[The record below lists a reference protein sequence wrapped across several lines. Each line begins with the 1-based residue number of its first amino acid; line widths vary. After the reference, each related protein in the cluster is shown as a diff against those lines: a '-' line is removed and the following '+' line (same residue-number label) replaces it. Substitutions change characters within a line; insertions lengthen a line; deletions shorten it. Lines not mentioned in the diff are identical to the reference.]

1 MIGHHSKAEDFDAH
15 DAGQKFESVANPLS
29 SIFKVGTADGIFAAQ
44 ESTSDASIDAKDDAD
59 FVVRANLLS
68 LSSGHIGPSHRKG
81 PLVEDRTV
89 RHVLRQAVSGNQC
102 ESGKSMTSCS

>member
-15 DAGQKFESVANPLS
+15 DAGQKFEAVLNPLS
-29 SIFKVGTADGIFAAQ
+29 SVLEVSTADRIFAAQ
-44 ESTSDASIDAKDDAD
+44 EATSDASIDAMDDFD

-68 LSSGHIGPSHRKG
+68 LSSGHIGPSHRNG

-89 RHVLRQAVSGNQC
+89 RHVLRQGVRRNQR
-102 ESGKSMTSCS
+102 ESGKSMKIM